1 MQIIGL
7 GIPTM
12 YRSYLEA
19 VGRCRVYVASMVAPG
34 RPSRNTVY
42 GPSVVLYRYRD
53 RVEGQVHCTVA
64 APAVCAPR
72 RFRFSRL
79 PRPTLRTDLS
89 RLSRPARVLHVDC
102 SVHCRDRADMWR
114 CLSLWER
121 CERSAA
127 STHTTVRRGE
137 GLPGPRETKRADQ
150 ALCLRSVHSKVSVKK
165 PVLICSTT
173 ARVL

>member
-1 MQIIGL
+1 MRCTSNNVDRIS
-7 GIPTM
+7 
-12 YRSYLEA
+12 R
-19 VGRCRVYVASMVAPG
+19 GRWPLPSVYVASMVAPG

-42 GPSVVLYRYRD
+42 GPSVVLYRHRHRYRCRD

-64 APAVCAPR
+64 APAVCAPLP
-72 RFRFSRL
+72 RL